1 MSSDPARRWLRI
13 GGAAL
18 ALPML
23 ILLFWVLSRAWD
35 AAKLARGTSDL
46 DRRIAAYQSAPWSR
60 PVLRGE
66 PLPGSAVD
74 AQRDAVAALGRL
86 DGHIFGDF
94 ATHLLTGRRPSSAT
108 HLLTGRTPSVSPA
121 VLALAAE
128 NAEKLAALRAATQRA
143 DVGAGL
149 DLRSWPHAA
158 TPKWAH
164 HLHAW
169 DLLFALATKAEPGE
183 CLRIVN
189 DVIRLSQD
197 ASGGRDVI
205 DLTTGSYA
213 PRMAPAVAVPCAL
226 RATAGER
233 AAAVQE
239 LESLITHAPSFG
251 AAVELDRLGY
261 GLHLRRQVDEPRP
274 PLSANLRSWLF
285 RRAEAIDALYVL
297 MAIPP
302 HGEPGKDPYP
312 AILTSMKQERE
323 RLEDSSN
330 VDLMFAMSSYEYL
343 AVAAEAQARL
353 RALAVAIA
361 AMPEGPAS
369 PALEAARR
377 SPAFRDPYTGGI
389 LRAEEDPAVASWFV
403 AACGPNGKPES
414 AAPGDDVLVMVPR

>member
-66 PLPGSAVD
+66 PLPGNAVD
-74 AQRDAVAALGRL
+74 AQRDAAAALGRL
-86 DGHIFGDF
+86 DEHLFDDF
-94 ATHLLTGRRPSSAT
+94 ATRLLTGP
-108 HLLTGRTPSVSPA
+108 GPSVSPA

-149 DLRSWPHAA
+149 DLRGWPHAS
-158 TPKWAH
+158 TPKWAQR
-164 HLHAW
+164 LHAW

-197 ASGGRDVI
+197 ATGGRDVI

-226 RATAGER
+226 RATPGER

-239 LESLITHAPSFG
+239 LESLITHAPSFA

-274 PLSANLRSWLF
+274 PLSASLRSWLF
-285 RRAEAIDALYVL
+285 RRAETIDALYVL
-297 MAIPP
+297 MGIPP
-302 HGEPGKDPYP
+302 HGEPGKDPFP
-312 AILTSMKQERE
+312 AILTSMRQEKE

-330 VDLMFAMSSYEYL
+330 GDILFGMASYEYL
-343 AVAAEAQARL
+343 PVAAEAQARL

-369 PALEAARR
+369 PALEAARKT
-377 SPAFRDPYTGGI
+377 PALRDPYTGGM
-389 LRAEEDPAVASWFV
+389 LRVEEDPAVASWFV
-403 AACGPNGKPES
+403 AACGPNGKPE
-414 AAPGDDVLVMVPR
+414 ATAPGDDVLVMVPR